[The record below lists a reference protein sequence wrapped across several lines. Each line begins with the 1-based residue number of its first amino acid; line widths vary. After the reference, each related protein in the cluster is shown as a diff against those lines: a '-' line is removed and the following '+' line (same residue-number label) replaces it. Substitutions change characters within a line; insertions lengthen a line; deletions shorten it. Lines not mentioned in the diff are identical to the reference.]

1 MRTRRNRQQAA
12 KTSPSR
18 RVQLAVLASLVVGTL
33 AAAPVLA
40 SKQGTGLRVVPS
52 PFVANSSLAAS
63 SVIASNDIWAVG
75 SVTTGTSTTET
86 LAEHFNGTGWS
97 VVPTPSLNASF
108 TGVAGAAEDDVWA
121 IGSQASRKTENP
133 LIEHW
138 NGTSWSVVSTPKL
151 PEGSQLRGVAAPAT
165 NDAWVVGF
173 SGGSGALVEHWDGTS
188 LTIVSSPAF
197 EGVSGVLGISAD
209 SSSDVWALGG
219 GQSSLHWNG
228 QSWSRIP
235 TARLRFGGVDAVS
248 ALSPTNVWAVG
259 VGPGVPTG
267 GFSAHPTALVEHWN
281 GTNWS
286 VVPSPNPA
294 PQINNSLFSVA
305 AVSANDVWAV
315 GLAFGP
321 FTEHWDGT
329 SWSIVSTP
337 SGLNALG
344 GLSAAA
350 TGTVVAVGK
359 ENNSG
364 VILSN

>member
-1 MRTRRNRQQAA
+1 M
-12 KTSPSR
+12 
-18 RVQLAVLASLVVGTL
+18 
-33 AAAPVLA
+33 
-40 SKQGTGLRVVPS
+40 
-52 PFVANSSLAAS
+52 
-63 SVIASNDIWAVG
+63 
-75 SVTTGTSTTET
+75 STTET

-108 TGVAGAAEDDVWA
+108 TGVAGAAENDVWA

-133 LIEHW
+133 LI
-138 NGTSWSVVSTPKL
+138 
-151 PEGSQLRGVAAPAT
+151 
-165 NDAWVVGF
+165 
-173 SGGSGALVEHWDGTS
+173 
-188 LTIVSSPAF
+188 
-197 EGVSGVLGISAD
+197 
-209 SSSDVWALGG
+209 
-219 GQSSLHWNG
+219 
-228 QSWSRIP
+228 
-235 TARLRFGGVDAVS
+235 
-248 ALSPTNVWAVG
+248 
-259 VGPGVPTG
+259 
-267 GFSAHPTALVEHWN
+267 EHWN